1 MDVVVVFLESSFCV
15 RLDLSEVV
23 FIAKPCAFNRN
34 ECIVGR
40 GDSGRRSFL
49 CLGVLGT
56 SFSVFL
62 MIVHSL
68 FLLILIHLN
77 RRFSVLLLKGS
88 KFVFLDWLTLKT
100 THGLHVAVYLMCLRS
115 FILLMSR
122 LSFTLTVLHSL
133 FPKPFCGKIIL
144 RISANSVS
152 FK

>member
-1 MDVVVVFLESSFCV
+1 MDVVVVVVFLESSFCV

-40 GDSGRRSFL
+40 GDSGRRSYL

-56 SFSVFL
+56 PFSNFL

-68 FLLILIHLN
+68 FLLISIHLN

-88 KFVFLDWLTLKT
+88 KFVFLDWRTLKT
-100 THGLHVAVYLMCLRS
+100 THGLHVAVYLMFFYFTNES
-115 FILLMSR
+115 FGFSPD
-122 LSFTLTVLHSL
+122 SVLHSL
-133 FPKPFCGKIIL
+133 FPKPLCEK
-144 RISANSVS
+144 
-152 FK
+152 